1 MPISVR
7 VSSRNIQST
16 IRGLDRVRNQLTNLS
31 PFWRSTAI
39 PLIKMKLRDVFLQQG
54 PGWEPLAESTIRS
67 RQFPTLPILQ
77 QTGSLMSSV
86 VDNPVL
92 EVNRKSLLYGSSN
105 PYAQF
110 HEHGTSRM
118 PARPFLRPGIQRAMD
133 QIRREYLNYI
143 RQDPLR
149 F

>member
-1 MPISVR
+1 MPISIR
-7 VSSRNIQST
+7 VNSTNLRET
-16 IRGLDRVRNQLTNLS
+16 IRRLDRTRNRLNNLS

-39 PLIKMKLRDVFLQQG
+39 PLIKMKLRDIFLQQG
-54 PGWEPLAESTIRS
+54 PGWAPLADSTIRS
-67 RQFPTLPILQ
+67 RQFPNLPILQ

-92 EVNRKSLLYGSSN
+92 EVSRRSLLYGSNN
-105 PYAQF
+105 PYAQY

-118 PARPFLRPGIQRAMD
+118 PARPFLRPGIERAMD

-143 RQDPLR
+143 RQDQLR